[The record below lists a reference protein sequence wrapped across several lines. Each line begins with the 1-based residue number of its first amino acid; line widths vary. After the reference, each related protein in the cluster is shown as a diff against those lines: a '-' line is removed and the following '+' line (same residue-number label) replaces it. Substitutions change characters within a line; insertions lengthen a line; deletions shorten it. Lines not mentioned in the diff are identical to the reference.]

1 MLSEGSRGL
10 LLLRNIYH
18 LATMNDAG
26 DRLSGVDV
34 LIDGARVVRI
44 GGNLELPDGVPAGE
58 SVALPGRAARPDR
71 IRVIDCSTMLVLPGF
86 VNLHHHFYQ
95 TLQRNI
101 PTAQNQKLF
110 DWLTTLYHVWAGL
123 TAEAV
128 GTSTRLACAEL
139 LLTGCTMTSDQ
150 MYVFP
155 SGVDPELIDVEI
167 AAASELGIR
176 FHPTR
181 GSMSR
186 GSSQGGLPPD
196 SVVQREEA
204 ILRDSARLIDRYH
217 NTEPMAMIRI
227 ALAPCSPFSVTD
239 RLMAETAEFARDRGV
254 LLHTHLAET
263 ADETDYCLATY
274 GKRPLA
280 VMSDF
285 GWVGP
290 DVWFA
295 HGIHFDDAEIAIL
308 AETGTCIAHCPT
320 SNMRLSSGVARVPEM
335 LDRGVRVGLAVDG
348 SASNDSSDMLGELRN
363 CLLVQ
368 LLTHG
373 PDAVSAED
381 VVRMATRGGADV
393 LGREDT
399 GSVEEGKAADLIAI
413 DLSRLGYAGAFSDP
427 LAAIVYAGFDHRVDW
442 SIVNGRIVV
451 EQRRL
456 VTGNEADIVAEAN
469 ETSLEMLEKA
479 GVETPWPLEPPRG

>member
-1 MLSEGSRGL
+1 L

-34 LIDGARVVRI
+34 LIDGPQIARI
-44 GGNLELPDGVPAGE
+44 DGNIEPASGADAGGSDTGSAG
-58 SVALPGRAARPDR
+58 

-95 TLQRNI
+95 TLQRNV

-110 DWLTTLYHVWAGL
+110 DWLHTLYGVWAGL
-123 TAEAV
+123 TPDAV
-128 GTSTRLACAEL
+128 RASTRLACAEL

-155 SGVDPELIDVEI
+155 DGVDPELIDVEI
-167 AAASELGIR
+167 SAASDLGIR

-186 GSSQGGLPPD
+186 GVSQGGLPPD
-196 SVVQREEA
+196 SVVQKEEE
-204 ILRDSARLIDRYH
+204 ILKDSARLIDRYH
-217 NTEPMAMIRI
+217 DVAPFAMTRI

-239 RLMAETAEFARDRGV
+239 RLMAETAEFARARGV

-263 ADETDYCLATY
+263 ADETAYCMATY
-274 GKRPLA
+274 GRRPLA
-280 VMSDF
+280 VMADF
-285 GWVGP
+285 GWVGR

-295 HGIHFDDAEIAIL
+295 HGVHFNSDELDLL

-335 LDRGVRVGLAVDG
+335 LERGVRVGLAVDG

-373 PDAVSAED
+373 PEAISAEA
-381 VVRMATRGGADV
+381 VVRLATRGGADV
-393 LGREDT
+393 LGRNDT
-399 GSVEEGKAADLIAI
+399 GSVEEGRAADLIGI
-413 DLSRLGYAGAFSDP
+413 DLSRIGYAGAFSDP

-451 EQRRL
+451 EHGRL
-456 VTGNEADIVAEAN
+456 ATGDEDVIAAEAN
-469 ETSLEMLEKA
+469 EISLEMLERA
-479 GVETPWPLEPPRG
+479 GIETPWPLEPPRR